1 MYACST
7 SSYANHK
14 LWWSVSAKKANLW
27 CPQLAW
33 NLRLKVC
40 LVPVVFGILMALGN
54 IVWKPGER
62 EICGEVEQGLGVV
75 FFPRYTSKS
84 SRKNCPSLTF
94 WSNVGDISRFSGD
107 VRTAQR
113 SIFSTQTRSR
123 KHPLHRWVVS
133 PSTQCHRFIDS
144 ASLFL
149 CISHVFT
156 VGSNSK
162 LRPWPPFSEI
172 GCFICAPVCQRGAT
186 GADGVGLCLCHNVWA
201 FRRKKRQIC

>member
-1 MYACST
+1 MET
-7 SSYANHK
+7 RF
-14 LWWSVSAKKANLW
+14 W
-27 CPQLAW
+27 
-33 NLRLKVC
+33 
-40 LVPVVFGILMALGN
+40 
-54 IVWKPGER
+54 
-62 EICGEVEQGLGVV
+62 EIFGEVEQGLGVV
-75 FFPRYTSKS
+75 LFPLKYMSKS
-84 SRKNCPSLTF
+84 NRKKELSLINLLKQRGIFLDFCKCENCAKKQLAPGLRPQL
-94 WSNVGDISRFSGD
+94 GPE
-107 VRTAQR
+107 
-113 SIFSTQTRSR
+113 

-133 PSTQCHRFIDS
+133 PSTQYHRFIDS